1 MLIVLYSWHRVAYG
15 LDWYIYMLILS
26 DIWSISRVLDI
37 VVNLPIVPS
46 SNAFS
51 ISAVIKSVP
60 VALLFLVYCSH

>member
-15 LDWYIYMLILS
+15 LDWYINSFRYLV
-26 DIWSISRVLDI
+26 DIPCFRYS

-51 ISAVIKSVP
+51 ISAGIESVP